1 MLHASA
7 TDRLAQ
13 GAASAVR
20 YDLLGK
26 LAEGTQLMR
35 RTVAGIL
42 KAMNAAV
49 FAQFRSNPESF
60 IAQAIRLINE
70 QKATMVVEHL
80 AYDTLQEKLDST
92 IFTADQTLQDLS
104 QAGAKLRK
112 HVYDHGLTQSKVE
125 RDFVERLDLDQKSAN
140 PRTARHNTLPA
151 SSSGTTAWK

>member
-7 TDRLAQ
+7 THRLAQ

-20 YDLLGK
+20 YDLVGK
-26 LAEGTQLMR
+26 LAEGTQLTR

-80 AYDTLQEKLDST
+80 AYDTLQEKFDST

-112 HVYDHGLTQSKVE
+112 H
-125 RDFVERLDLDQKSAN
+125 A
-140 PRTARHNTLPA
+140 
-151 SSSGTTAWK
+151 